1 MFFSTVRENDGIF
14 WFFNL
19 EKDSVQERPVVE
31 LPEHR
36 VQTGTQLNCYR
47 RAAWTAEKQV
57 RIFSRAKLQDAILC
71 IRHGQRPDA
80 ESELP
85 WQIC

>member
-1 MFFSTVRENDGIF
+1 MHIVHSKASTTRGMFFSTVRENDGIF

-47 RAAWTAEKQV
+47 RAA
-57 RIFSRAKLQDAILC
+57 
-71 IRHGQRPDA
+71 
-80 ESELP
+80 
-85 WQIC
+85 